1 MISLTLLF
9 IVKSV
14 TKSTFQGYF
23 MSSHWKIIESGYL
36 SPEAIMAKDADLLAQ
51 LDPQGSSILHFYD
64 WNAPCLTY
72 GYFTNPSHHLN
83 LEVLQYHGLQKARRP
98 TGGGIIF
105 HLSDLAFSIL
115 IPASHPCFSLNTLDN
130 YAFINKKVAA
140 AAAHLTYDSSKPQLL
155 SEEPICLS
163 KECHAFC
170 MAKPTQYDLMIHH
183 KKVGG
188 AAQRRTKQGLLHQG
202 SLSLL
207 PPPIDLLQKVLKNG
221 ELVLKTMDQSSDYL
235 FSNYEN
241 LPDLDHARQKL
252 KEALKELF
260 LNEY

>member
-1 MISLTLLF
+1 
-9 IVKSV
+9 
-14 TKSTFQGYF
+14 
-23 MSSHWKIIESGYL
+23 MSSNWQIIESGYL

-51 LDPQGSSILHFYD
+51 LDPQGPSILHFYD

-72 GYFTNPSHHLN
+72 GYFTDPVRHLN
-83 LEVLQYHGLQKARRP
+83 LNALQDHGLQKARRP

-105 HLSDLAFSIL
+105 HLSDLAFSLL
-115 IPASHPCFSLNTLDN
+115 IPASHPRFSFNTLDN
-130 YAFINKKVAA
+130 YVFINEKVAA
-140 AAAHLTYDSSKPQLL
+140 AAAHFTSQSLQPQLL
-155 SEEPICLS
+155 NQEPICLT

-170 MAKPTQYDLMIHH
+170 MAKPTQYDLMIHN

-221 ELVLKTMDQSSDYL
+221 ELVLAAMHQYSYYL
-235 FSNYEN
+235 LDNQAIS
-241 LPDLDHARQKL
+241 LDLIYARQKL
-252 KEALKELF
+252 RETLKDF
-260 LNEY
+260 ILN